1 MRRLFEFFSEVN
13 LDGDG
18 SINLMEFKKHISAN
32 RPELLPMA
40 ASIFYS
46 LDNVRGVL
54 PAHSTAHL
62 EQQRRGRPTKT
73 II

>member
-1 MRRLFEFFSEVN
+1 MHRLFEFFTEVN

-32 RPELLPMA
+32 RPELLPLA

-46 LDNVRGVL
+46 LDNVRGFL
-54 PAHSTAHL
+54 
-62 EQQRRGRPTKT
+62 
-73 II
+73 